1 MKTFTKVLLA
11 SALVAPSM
19 LVAATGAQ
27 AQAVAIADPNTAITK
42 SKAFVAAMAQ
52 IRTQYK
58 VQLDQVEAR
67 RAVIQKEIDP
77 LLATLDTNRDGNL
90 SDDEVNAAQA
100 AKSPALAQI
109 QQKQAAAQQEL
120 GKLEEPAARAQAYA
134 IEQISAKLQS
144 ALQAAIAERNV
155 SVLLKPAAVM
165 FVQPTADLTPVITA
179 KLDGLVP
186 SVSITP
192 PANWQ
197 PGQQGA
203 APAAAPAAPAAGTPP
218 KKPTGR

>member
-1 MKTFTKVLLA
+1 MKTFTKFLLA
-11 SALVAPSM
+11 SALVAPGM

-27 AQAVAIADPNTAITK
+27 AQAVAIADPNTAVSK
-42 SKAFVAAMAQ
+42 SKAFVTAMGQ

-58 VQLDQVEAR
+58 VQLDQVDAR
-67 RAVIQKEIDP
+67 RTAIQKEIDP
-77 LLATLDTNRDGNL
+77 LLATLDTNHDGTV
-90 SDDEVNAAQA
+90 SEDEINAAQA
-100 AKSPALAQI
+100 AKSPALATI

-120 GKLEEPAARAQAYA
+120 GKLEEPAARAQAYVV
-134 IEQISAKLQS
+134 EQISAKLQS
-144 ALQAAIAERNV
+144 AVQAAIAERNV

-165 FVQPTADLTPVITA
+165 YVQPTADLTPVITA

-186 SVSITP
+186 SVGITP

-203 APAAAPAAPAAGTPP
+203 ADGAPAAPAAPT
-218 KKPTGR
+218 KKPAGR

>member
-42 SKAFVAAMAQ
+42 SKAFVAAMTQ
-52 IRTQYK
+52 IRAQYK
-58 VQLDQVEAR
+58 VQLDQVDAR
-67 RAVIQKEIDP
+67 RAAIQKEIDP
-77 LLATLDTNRDGNL
+77 LLATLDTNRDGTV
-90 SDDEVNAAQA
+90 SEDEVNAAQA
-100 AKSPALAQI
+100 AKNPALATI
-109 QQKQAAAQQEL
+109 QQKQATAQQEL

-134 IEQISAKLQS
+134 IEQISAKLQA

-165 FVQPTADLTPVITA
+165 FVQPTSDLTPVITA
-179 KLDGLVP
+179 KLDSMVP
-186 SVSITP
+186 SVGINP

-203 APAAAPAAPAAGTPP
+203 AAPAAPAPAAGTPP

>member
-42 SKAFVAAMAQ
+42 SKAFVAAMTQ

-58 VQLDQVEAR
+58 TQLDQVDAR

-77 LLATLDTNRDGNL
+77 LLATLDTNRDGTV
-90 SDDEVNAAQA
+90 SDDEVSAAQA
-100 AKSPALAQI
+100 AKNPALATI
-109 QQKQAAAQQEL
+109 QQKQATAQQEL

-134 IEQISAKLQS
+134 VEQITAKLQA

-186 SVSITP
+186 SVGINP

-203 APAAAPAAPAAGTPP
+203 APAAPATPAAGTPP
-218 KKPTGR
+218 KKPAGR

>member
-42 SKAFVAAMAQ
+42 SKAFVAAMTQ

-58 VQLDQVEAR
+58 TQLDQVDAR

-77 LLATLDTNRDGNL
+77 LLATLDTNRDGTV
-90 SDDEVNAAQA
+90 SDDEVSAAQA
-100 AKSPALAQI
+100 AKNPALATI

-134 IEQISAKLQS
+134 VEQITGKLQA

-186 SVSITP
+186 SVGINP

-203 APAAAPAAPAAGTPP
+203 APAAPATPATGTPP
-218 KKPTGR
+218 KKPAGR

>member
-1 MKTFTKVLLA
+1 MKTFTKFLLA
-11 SALVAPSM
+11 PALVAPSM
-19 LVAATGAQ
+19 LVGATGAQ
-27 AQAVAIADPNTAITK
+27 AQAVAIADPNAAITK
-42 SKAFVAAMAQ
+42 SKAFVAAMTQ
-52 IRTQYK
+52 IRAQYK
-58 VQLDQVEAR
+58 VQLDQVDAR
-67 RAVIQKEIDP
+67 RAAIQKEIDP
-77 LLATLDTNRDGNL
+77 LLATLDTNRDGTV
-90 SDDEVNAAQA
+90 SEDEVNAAQA
-100 AKSPALAQI
+100 AKNPALATI

-134 IEQISAKLQS
+134 VEQISAKLQA

-165 FVQPTADLTPVITA
+165 YVQPTADLTPVITA

-186 SVSITP
+186 SVGINP

-203 APAAAPAAPAAGTPP
+203 AAPAAPAAPAGTPP
-218 KKPTGR
+218 KKPAGR

>member
-1 MKTFTKVLLA
+1 
-11 SALVAPSM
+11 M
-19 LVAATGAQ
+19 LVGATGAQ
-27 AQAVAIADPNTAITK
+27 AQAVAIADPNAAITK
-42 SKAFVAAMAQ
+42 SKAFVAAMTQ
-52 IRTQYK
+52 IRAQYK
-58 VQLDQVEAR
+58 VQLDQVDAR
-67 RAVIQKEIDP
+67 RAAIQKEIDP
-77 LLATLDTNRDGNL
+77 LLATLDTNRDGTV
-90 SDDEVNAAQA
+90 SEDEVNAAQA
-100 AKSPALAQI
+100 AKNPALATI

-134 IEQISAKLQS
+134 VEQISAKLQA

-165 FVQPTADLTPVITA
+165 YVQPTADLTPVITA

-186 SVSITP
+186 SVGINP

-203 APAAAPAAPAAGTPP
+203 AAPAAPAAPAGTPP
-218 KKPTGR
+218 KKPAGR